1 MNDIQSRLA
10 LKLSDSKRVEF
21 ERFVYLYDR
30 AEYAHLP
37 RLALREWLHAR
48 LGLRISERH
57 FRRVM
62 NATAT

>member
-1 MNDIQSRLA
+1 MNDIQKRLS
-10 LKLSDSKRVEF
+10 LKLNDDKRAEF

-37 RLALREWLHAR
+37 RVTLRKWLSSR
-48 LGLRISERH
+48 LGLKISERH

-62 NATAT
+62 NGTAT